1 MTLPIRI
8 DIVSDVVCPWCAVG
22 YGQLRLALEDTGV
35 VAEIAWRPFE
45 LNPDMPPEGQD
56 LGEHIAQ
63 KYGSSPEDSA
73 KARDRITA
81 MGAELGFTFDYADGM
96 RMVNT
101 FQAHQ
106 LIHWAGTHG
115 AAHTMK
121 MALLAAYF
129 THRRD
134 VSDPEVLA
142 AVAGEIGLDAGEAA
156 AVLADARFAE
166 PVRTEEHFWT
176 SRGIHAVPSMI
187 FQNRYVATGA
197 RGIPAYREILT
208 RLREATEAA

>member
-1 MTLPIRI
+1 MARRIRI
-8 DIVSDVVCPWCAVG
+8 DIVSDIVCPWCAVG
-22 YGQLRLALEDTGV
+22 YGQLRLALEDTDT

-56 LGEHIAQ
+56 LGEHITQ

-73 KARDRITA
+73 KARARL
-81 MGAELGFTFDYADGM
+81 MELGADLGFTFNYADGM

-106 LIHWAGTHG
+106 LIHWATTHG

-134 VSDPEVLA
+134 VSDPAVLA
-142 AVAGEIGLDAGEAA
+142 DVAGEIGLDATEAA

-166 PVRTEEHFWT
+166 AVRTEEHFWV
-176 SRGIHAVPSMI
+176 SRGVHAVPTMV
-187 FQNRYVATGA
+187 FQNRYAATGA

-208 RLREATEAA
+208 RLREAAEPA

>member
-1 MTLPIRI
+1 M
-8 DIVSDVVCPWCAVG
+8 
-22 YGQLRLALEDTGV
+22 
-35 VAEIAWRPFE
+35 AEIAWRPFE

-63 KYGSSPEDSA
+63 KYGSSPEESA
-73 KARDRITA
+73 KARARLTET
-81 MGAELGFTFDYADGM
+81 GAGLGFTFNYADGM

-115 AAHTMK
+115 AAHRMK

-129 THRRD
+129 THRHD
-134 VSDPEVLA
+134 VSDPAVLA
-142 AVAGEIGLDAGEAA
+142 ERAGEIGLDTAEAA
-156 AVLADARFAE
+156 AVLAEARFAE
-166 PVRTEEHFWT
+166 AVRTEQQFWV
-176 SRGIHAVPSMI
+176 SRGIHAVPTMV
-187 FQNRYVATGA
+187 FQNRYAATGA

-208 RLREATEAA
+208 RLREATEPA

>member
-1 MTLPIRI
+1 MAQSIRI

-22 YGQLRLALEDTGV
+22 YGQLRLALEETGA

-56 LGEHIAQ
+56 LGEHIAR
-63 KYGSSPEDSA
+63 KYGSSPAESA
-73 KARDRITA
+73 KARARLTEL
-81 MGAELGFTFDYADGM
+81 GAELGFTFDYADGM

-106 LIHWAGTHG
+106 LIHWAGTHA
-115 AAHTMK
+115 AAHGMK

-134 VSDPEVLA
+134 VSDPVVLA
-142 AVAGEIGLDAGEAA
+142 DLAGEIGLDSAEAA
-156 AVLADARFAE
+156 ATLADARFADA
-166 PVRTEEHFWT
+166 VRTEEQFWV
-176 SRGIHAVPSMI
+176 SRGIHAVPTMV
-187 FQNRYVATGA
+187 FQDRYAATGA

-208 RLREATEAA
+208 RLRRATAAA

>member
-1 MTLPIRI
+1 MAQPIRI

-22 YGQLRLALEDTGV
+22 YGQLRLALEETET

-56 LGEHIAQ
+56 LDEHIAQ
-63 KYGSSPEDSA
+63 KYGSSAEDSA
-73 KARDRITA
+73 KARARLTET
-81 MGAELGFTFDYADGM
+81 GAALGFTFNYADGM

-115 AAHTMK
+115 SAHRMK

-134 VSDPEVLA
+134 VSDPAVLA
-142 AVAGEIGLDAGEAA
+142 EMAGEIGLDTAEAA
-156 AVLADARFAE
+156 DALAEARFAE
-166 PVRTEEHFWT
+166 AVRTEQQFWV
-176 SRGIHAVPSMI
+176 SRGIHAVPTMV
-187 FQNRYVATGA
+187 FQNRYAATGA

-208 RLREATEAA
+208 RLSQATAAA